1 MDGSVDGDDIFPCK
15 GCGEVR
21 TKLPEILQPFFFPLT
36 GIPLRFLKRGKPLN

>member
-21 TKLPEILQPFFFPLT
+21 TKLPEALQSHVFALS
-36 GIPLRFLKRGKPLN
+36 